1 MPNTF
6 AKRAT
11 HALRTGDES
20 FAPRTAKN
28 RTLLEEMK
36 KKLKNELAGDVAEG
50 KACIHNAGDKAVRRV
65 NDAAD
70 VAEEKITAAAA
81 DAIAKALTK
90 RGFTPEAQAAKHA
103 CSTASS
109 AACSKTSTATSIPD
123 SGTTRPSSS
132 TQLGSPS
139 QQPPS
144 NAAERA
150 ATTSASPG
158 GRAGEERR
166 CGADIEE
173 GEEEPHPPWV
183 ASAVLT

>member
-6 AKRAT
+6 EKRAT

-28 RTLLEEMK
+28 RTLYEEMK
-36 KKLKNELAGDVAEG
+36 KKLKNELAGHVAEG

-103 CSTASS
+103 SSTASS

-139 QQPPS
+139 QQPPVMQPS
-144 NAAERA
+144 AQPLPQPVQEGVQAKREDVARTSKKA
-150 ATTSASPG
+150 KKTSSAT
-158 GRAGEERR
+158 
-166 CGADIEE
+166 
-173 GEEEPHPPWV
+173 
-183 ASAVLT
+183 